1 MRAFLLSVLSLMLMA
16 SPVGAQRPVEMA
28 DQFRADGKIYVV
40 IGVLAIIWV
49 GLIAGLF
56 FLERRIGKLEQ
67 GLRNGVPKTSNTSS
81 KTPQ

>member
-1 MRAFLLSVLSLMLMA
+1 MRAFLLSLLSLMLMA

-49 GLIAGLF
+49 GLVVYLF
-56 FLERRIGKLEQ
+56 VVDRRVGKLEKS
-67 GLRNGVPKTSNTSS
+67 LRDGGGKPSNASS
-81 KTPQ
+81 QHPG